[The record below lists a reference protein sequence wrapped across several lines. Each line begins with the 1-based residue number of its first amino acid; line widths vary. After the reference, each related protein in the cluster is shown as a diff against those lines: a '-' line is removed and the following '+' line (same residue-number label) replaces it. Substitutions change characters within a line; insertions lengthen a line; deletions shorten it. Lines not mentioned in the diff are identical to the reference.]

1 MMKKKKMATLVSNI
15 LAYGKRCIN
24 ARGFCW
30 LCVGLLV
37 MAACDPEVKS
47 HTKDVII
54 NIDVM
59 NVSAGYA
66 QVHFSTNK
74 KAFYMISIQPV
85 KENIDPQKI
94 AKTFMLLSLD
104 SAYADYLYWRNKQ
117 LQVMTPFVADF
128 PSHSLQYGNVQHC
141 FTLLKPNTDYW
152 VYAFVVDANTNKPAG
167 QLFLET
173 IHTDSVGNTPVYFE
187 YRIDELWDYVY
198 PKDSLGEIIST
209 IPWVGETIDSITLR
223 EQGWRVPG
231 EYFFERFQNVYLGD
245 YERILY
251 GIYVHKND
259 GIGDGTST
267 TRYEE
272 GKTYYTGMAAL
283 DAPLT
288 FPLPHNIY
296 DIYRFTWHGDTT
308 SVYFTPAESTEGDW

>member
-1 MMKKKKMATLVSNI
+1 MMKRKKMATLVSKI
-15 LAYGKRCIN
+15 LAFGRKYISG
-24 ARGFCW
+24 RGFCW

-37 MAACDPEVKS
+37 MVACDPDVKS
-47 HTKDVII
+47 HTKDVVI

-66 QVHFSTNK
+66 QVHFFTNK

-128 PSHSLQYGNVQHC
+128 ASHSLQYGDVQHC
-141 FTLLKPNTDYW
+141 FTLLKPNTAYW
-152 VYAFVVDANTNKPAG
+152 VYAFVVDANANKPAG

-173 IHTDSVGNTPVYFE
+173 IHTDSVGNIPVYFE

-198 PKDSLGEIIST
+198 PKDSLGEINST

-231 EYFFERFQNVYLGD
+231 EYFFERFQNVYFGD

-283 DAPLT
+283 DAPLV
-288 FPLPHNIY
+288 FPLPQNIY

-308 SVYFTPAESTEGDW
+308 SIYMTPDQSTDGNW